1 MAGKD
6 KIAKK
11 RVDDEI
17 ILKDK
22 ISKLLKDFSEKYD
35 VIAYGIDIH
44 KNPYY
49 PCNGDYGEPLMYNME
64 IVWQFDY
71 LGY

>member
-1 MAGKD
+1 MSEKD
-6 KIAKK
+6 KKAKK
-11 RVDDEI
+11 RVEDEI

-22 ISKLLKDFSEKYD
+22 ISKLLKEFSEKYD

-49 PCNGDYGEPLMYNME
+49 PCNGDYAESSMYNIE

-71 LGY
+71 LGH

>member
-49 PCNGDYGEPLMYNME
+49 PCNGDYGESPMYNME

-71 LGY
+71 LGH

>member
-49 PCNGDYGEPLMYNME
+49 PCNGDYGEPPMYNME
-64 IVWQFDY
+64 IVWQFH
-71 LGY
+71 

>member
-1 MAGKD
+1 MTTKD
-6 KIAKK
+6 KKAKK

-17 ILKDK
+17 VLKDK
-22 ISKLLKDFSEKYD
+22 ISKLLQDFSKKYD

-49 PCNGDYGEPLMYNME
+49 PCNSDYAEPPMYNME

-71 LGY
+71 LGH